1 MTSNRPGWSPH
12 AAALKRRQRKS
23 SADASKLLS
32 SLGQLDISDDEEEID
47 YLKLT
52 LNKGKDKP
60 LRKGKRKQKSPVKKR
75 SLSPTNKLRE
85 NKKLAEKNGG
95 DMVLSQD
102 DIPPAIAEK
111 LSIIMDPDTKL
122 KDRIELEVAMRKNP
136 EEEPYFAQFRTK
148 FDRKKFLTVKAKK
161 DKEEEDQLKKNLEE
175 EELRKARE
183 EENIAKAKL
192 AEIEAELAK
201 VEREE
206 QMKEEVRLHRAKV
219 LVQDSEEVRKKAE
232 KMLIGVT
239 EKVALTEMEE
249 KERQARIQEF
259 MESEG
264 KDLTHVEKVLA
275 EALMEQKD
283 TKSSL

>member
-1 MTSNRPGWSPH
+1 M
-12 AAALKRRQRKS
+12 
-23 SADASKLLS
+23 
-32 SLGQLDISDDEEEID
+32 EETWFSHKTRF
-47 YLKLT
+47 L
-52 LNKGKDKP
+52 P
-60 LRKGKRKQKSPVKKR
+60 QF
-75 SLSPTNKLRE
+75 
-85 NKKLAEKNGG
+85 
-95 DMVLSQD
+95 
-102 DIPPAIAEK
+102 AEK
-111 LSIIMDPDTKL
+111 LSIIMDPDTKM

-136 EEEPYFAQFRTK
+136 EEEPYLAQFRTK
-148 FDRKKFLTVKAKK
+148 FDRKKFLSVKAKK